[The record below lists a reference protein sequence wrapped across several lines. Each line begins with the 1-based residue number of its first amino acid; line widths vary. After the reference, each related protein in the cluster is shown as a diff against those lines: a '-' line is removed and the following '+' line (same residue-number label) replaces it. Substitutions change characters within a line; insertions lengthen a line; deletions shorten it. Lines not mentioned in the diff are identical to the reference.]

1 MSPVIPEIR
10 EIPAPARLSAWD
22 LVAVGLAGL
31 RARRGRAVLSALGVA
46 IGIASMVAVMGISTV
61 SGAGLQEQLARVGT
75 NVLTVAPGHSISG
88 DQASLPLESV
98 ARVSHIPGVVGATAI
113 AYVKGATA
121 RRTRLIDP
129 AITNGVGVAA
139 VRLDVLATLKGTV
152 KSGTFLNAATARYPV
167 VVLGTYAADRF
178 GIDRPG
184 RQIYVA
190 GRWMTVIGIL
200 DSLPLAPDIDNA
212 ALVGWPYAEAQL
224 GFDGHPTIV
233 YERSADDRVG
243 AIAKVLAATADPE
256 HPDQVQ
262 VSRPSD
268 ALTAELA
275 ARAAFNTLFVGLGAV
290 ALLVGGIGIA
300 NIMVISVLER
310 RQEIGLRRS
319 LGATRGQIR
328 LQFVVEAVAL
338 SLAGGVT
345 GTVVGVAVSLLFAFG
360 QGWPFALPTQVVV
373 LGVTAAVL
381 VGIVSGLYP
390 ARRAAALT
398 PTEALATLT

>member
-1 MSPVIPEIR
+1 MIPVTPV
-10 EIPAPARLSAWD
+10 IPAPARLSAWD

-46 IGIASMVAVMGISTV
+46 IGIASMVAVMGISAV

-75 NVLTVAPGHSISG
+75 NVLTVAPGHSITG

-129 AITNGVGVAA
+129 AVTNGVGVAA
-139 VRLDVLATLKGTV
+139 VRLDLLATLKGTV
-152 KSGTFLNAATARYPV
+152 RSGTFLNTATARYPA
-167 VVLGTYAADRF
+167 VVLGAYAADRF
-178 GIDRPG
+178 GVDRPG

-190 GRWMTVIGIL
+190 GRWMTVVGIL
-200 DSLPLAPDIDNA
+200 DSLALAPDLDSA
-212 ALVGWPYAEAQL
+212 ALVGWPYARANL
-224 GFDGHPTIV
+224 GFDGHPTVV

-256 HPDQVQ
+256 HPDQVE

-268 ALTAELA
+268 ALTAQLA
-275 ARAAFNTLFVGLGAV
+275 ARAAFNGLFVGLGAV

-338 SLAGGVT
+338 ALCGGVA
-345 GTVVGVAVSLLFAFG
+345 GTIAGLAASLLFAFG
-360 QGWPFALPTQVVV
+360 QGWPFAMPTQVVV

-381 VGIVSGLYP
+381 VGVVSGIYP

-398 PTEALATLT
+398 PTEALAALT

>member
-1 MSPVIPEIR
+1 V
-10 EIPAPARLSAWD
+10 IPAPARLSAWD

-31 RARRGRAVLSALGVA
+31 RARRGRTVLSALGVA
-46 IGIASMVAVMGISTV
+46 IGIASMVAVLGISAV

-75 NVLTVAPGHSISG
+75 NVLTVAPGHSIRG
-88 DQASLPLESV
+88 NEASLPLESV

-113 AYVKGATA
+113 GYVNGATA
-121 RRTRLIDP
+121 RRTNLID
-129 AITNGVGVAA
+129 AAVTSGVGVAA
-139 VRLDVLATLKGTV
+139 ARLDLLATLKGTV
-152 KSGTFLNAATARYPV
+152 RSGRFLNAATARYPS

-184 RQIYVA
+184 RQLFVA
-190 GRWMTVIGIL
+190 GRWMTVTGIL
-200 DSLPLAPDIDNA
+200 DPLPLAPDLDAA
-212 ALVGWPYAEAQL
+212 ALVGWPYAKKEL

-233 YERSADDRVG
+233 YERSADDRVTT
-243 AIAKVLAATADPE
+243 IAKVLAATANPE

-268 ALTAELA
+268 AITAELA
-275 ARAAFNTLFVGLGAV
+275 ARAAFNGLFLGLGAV

-300 NIMVISVLER
+300 NIMIISVLER

-338 SLAGGVT
+338 SLCGGVT
-345 GTVVGVAVSLLFAFG
+345 GTIVGLAASLLFAIG
-360 QGWPFALPTQVVV
+360 QGWPLALPTQVLA

-398 PTEALATLT
+398 PTEALATG

>member
-1 MSPVIPEIR
+1 MIPE
-10 EIPAPARLSAWD
+10 PARLSAWD

-75 NVLTVAPGHSISG
+75 NVLTVAPGHSING
-88 DQASLPLESV
+88 KEASLPLESV

-121 RRTRLIDP
+121 RRTKLIDP
-129 AITNGVGVAA
+129 AVTNGVGVAA
-139 VRLDVLATLKGTV
+139 VRLDLLATLKGTV
-152 KSGTFLNAATARYPV
+152 RSGTFLNPATARYPA

-184 RQIYVA
+184 RQIYIA

-200 DSLPLAPDIDNA
+200 DPLPLAPDLDNA
-212 ALVGWPYAEAQL
+212 ALVGWPYAEKEL

-233 YERSADDRVG
+233 YERSTDDRVTT
-243 AIAKVLAATADPE
+243 IAKALAATANPE

-275 ARAAFNTLFVGLGAV
+275 ARAAFNGLFLGLGAV

-300 NIMVISVLER
+300 NVMVISVLER

-338 SLAGGVT
+338 SLCGGVT
-345 GTVVGVAVSLLFAFG
+345 GTIVGLAASLLFALA
-360 QGWPFALPTQVVV
+360 QGWPLALPAQVIT

-398 PTEALATLT
+398 PTEALATG

>member
-1 MSPVIPEIR
+1 M
-10 EIPAPARLSAWD
+10 IPAPARLSAWD

-46 IGIASMVAVMGISTV
+46 IGIASMVAVLGISAV

-75 NVLTVAPGHSISG
+75 NVLTVGPGHSILGSE
-88 DQASLPLESV
+88 ASLPLESV

-113 AYVKGATA
+113 GYVNGATA
-121 RRTRLIDP
+121 RRTDLIDP

-139 VRLDVLATLKGTV
+139 ARLDLLATLKGTV
-152 KSGTFLNAATARYPV
+152 RSGTFLNAATARYPA

-184 RQIYVA
+184 RQIFVA

-200 DSLPLAPDIDNA
+200 DPLPLAPDLDAA
-212 ALVGWPYAEAQL
+212 ALVGWPYAEREL
-224 GFDGHPTIV
+224 GFDGHPTTV
-233 YERSADDRVG
+233 YERSTDDRVTT
-243 AIAKVLAATADPE
+243 IAKALAATANPE

-275 ARAAFNTLFVGLGAV
+275 ARAAFNGLFLGLGAV

-300 NIMVISVLER
+300 NVMVISVLER

-338 SLAGGVT
+338 SLCGGVT
-345 GTVVGVAVSLLFAFG
+345 GTIVGLAASLLFAFA
-360 QGWPFALPTQVVV
+360 QGWPLALPAQVIT

-381 VGIVSGLYP
+381 VGVVSGLYP

-398 PTEALATLT
+398 PTEALATR